1 MKIKVKN
8 ELGAGKEIKLGYSW
22 TMFFWGVIFGGF
34 MVPVFRGDWK
44 WFLILFVG
52 PFVMSLLTVGFV
64 VPLIPLLYLIFG
76 FFYNKIYAKELF
88 ERGFRGLTKEEN
100 DLLISYISG

>member
-22 TMFFWGVIFGGF
+22 TMFFWGF

-44 WFLILFVG
+44 WFLILFFG
-52 PFVMSLLTVGFV
+52 PSVLTAVSGGLLV
-64 VPLIPLLYLIFG
+64 VSFPLLYFIFG
-76 FFYNKIYAKELF
+76 FFYNKIYAKDLYDK
-88 ERGFRGLTKEEN
+88 GFRGMTKEE
-100 DLLISYISG
+100 DELLISYISG

>member
-22 TMFFWGVIFGGF
+22 TFFFWGF

-44 WFLILFVG
+44 WFLITFISSIVLGTVSFGLFVI
-52 PFVMSLLTVGFV
+52 
-64 VPLIPLLYLIFG
+64 LIHIIFG
-76 FFYNKIYAKELF
+76 FFYNKIYAKELY
-88 ERGFRGLTKEEN
+88 EKGFRGLTKEEN
-100 DLLISYISG
+100 DLLVSYISG

>member
-22 TMFFWGVIFGGF
+22 TVFFWGF

-44 WFLILFVG
+44 WFLILFFG
-52 PFVMSLLTVGFV
+52 PSVLAV
-64 VPLIPLLYLIFG
+64 VSGGLSFPLLYLVFG
-76 FFYNKIYAKELF
+76 FFYNKIYAKDLYDK
-88 ERGFRGLTKEEN
+88 GFRGMTKEED

>member
-22 TMFFWGVIFGGF
+22 TMLFLGSL
-34 MVPVFRGDWK
+34 VPVIRGDWK
-44 WFLILFVG
+44 WFLILFFG
-52 PFVMSLLTVGFV
+52 PSVLAVVSLGFLIPA
-64 VPLIPLLYLIFG
+64 VPLIYIIFG

-100 DLLISYISG
+100 DLLVSYIS